1 MADTA
6 ITMSPDEVNNIIED
20 YAKNKSATAGITV
33 ELSGVN
39 ELDPLVLLRVMSI
52 KNPSVDDLAPVVE
65 EMLDGRTIKFK
76 NGSQDVFHPVIYNKG
91 NGNSNRLHLLFS
103 DAVYLYDILQQT
115 VYALMLKKLTPHLE
129 GSN

>member
-1 MADTA
+1 MADTT
-6 ITMSPDEVNNIIED
+6 ISMSPSDVDNIIND
-20 YAKNKSATAGITV
+20 YAKNRAATANVTV

-52 KNPSVDDLAPVVE
+52 KQPGVDDLAPVCE
-65 EMLDGRTIKFK
+65 DMLDGRTIKFK
-76 NGSQDVFHPVIYNKG
+76 NNGQDIYHAVVYNKG
-91 NGNSNRLHLLFS
+91 NGNKLAMMFT

-115 VYALMLKKLTPHLE
+115 IYALLLKKLTPHLE